1 MLSIGLL
8 SLLIAVPL
16 FSYRI
21 TPSLFNRI
29 TSVTLLYSAF
39 LSYNALH
46 IESLMSGVGI
56 YSGLFHVTTVSLG
69 VEMFL
74 LCVGAILLL
83 GWAPIGLPAHASTAI
98 PTVSEYSLIVLFTTI

>member
-1 MLSIGLL
+1 MLFIGLL
-8 SLLIAVPL
+8 SFLIAVPL

-39 LSYNALH
+39 LSYNSLYVEAL
-46 IESLMSGVGI
+46 SSGVGI

-69 VEMFL
+69 IEMFL
-74 LCVGAILLL
+74 FFIGAILLL
-83 GWAPIGLPAHASTAI
+83 G
-98 PTVSEYSLIVLFTTI
+98 